1 MESDKVL
8 YHTFEGIPERHLL
21 DELICFYQERFE
33 DTDRE
38 MFLSRI
44 SNKTDLFI
52 TTAQSANGVVGFK
65 LGYALNEHTFY
76 SWLGAVH
83 PDYRKQGIANRLA
96 EMQEKW
102 AVKKGFKHLR
112 TKSMNQFKPMM
123 ILNLKRG
130 FEIIEVTTDKKGLR
144 KIVFQKSL
152 S

>member
-1 MESDKVL
+1 MGSDKVL
-8 YHTFEGIPERHLL
+8 YHSIEGIPEPHLL

-33 DTDRE
+33 DADRE
-38 MFLSRI
+38 MFLTRVR
-44 SNKTDLFI
+44 NNPDLFL
-52 TTAQSANGVVGFK
+52 TTAQSTSGVVGFK
-65 LGYALNEHTFY
+65 LGYSMNQHTFY

-96 EMQEKW
+96 EMQENW
-102 AVKKGFKHLR
+102 AIKKGFKRLR
-112 TKSMNQFKPMM
+112 TKTMNRFKPMM

-130 FEIIEVTTDKKGLR
+130 FDIIEVITDKKGLR